1 MEHAEVIKT
10 LKDLIAENEQLSFLS
25 PNSSTYYERIS
36 ALCVAVIALEKQEG
50 KESENN
56 NFK

>member
-1 MEHAEVIKT
+1 MGNTEVIKT
-10 LKDLIAENEQLSFLS
+10 LKELIKEQEAQSFLN